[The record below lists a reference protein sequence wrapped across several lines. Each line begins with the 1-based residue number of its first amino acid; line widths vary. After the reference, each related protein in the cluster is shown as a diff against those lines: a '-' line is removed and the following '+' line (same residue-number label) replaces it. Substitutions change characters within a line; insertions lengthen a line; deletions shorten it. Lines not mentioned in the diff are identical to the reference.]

1 MVYHFII
8 EKWAENFKKQFSCFG
23 ENTEKYLTF
32 TVPIEQK
39 VTRINKNGE
48 EITKNISYELQFI
61 DSTSF
66 MGSSSSN
73 LVNNLSKENK
83 SIKYK
88 YRHDDKNVRFVES
101 NISIAIIHE
110 F

>member
-1 MVYHFII
+1 M
-8 EKWAENFKKQFSCFG
+8 EKK
-23 ENTEKYLTF
+23 L
-32 TVPIEQK
+32 QK
-39 VTRINKNGE
+39 NV
-48 EITKNISYELQFI
+48 SYELQFI

-66 MGSSSSN
+66 IGSSSSN

-83 SIKYK
+83 IIKYK

>member
-1 MVYHFII
+1 
-8 EKWAENFKKQFSCFG
+8 
-23 ENTEKYLTF
+23 
-32 TVPIEQK
+32 
-39 VTRINKNGE
+39 
-48 EITKNISYELQFI
+48 
-61 DSTSF
+61 

-73 LVNNLSKENK
+73 LVNNLSKEIK

-88 YRHDDKNVRFVES
+88 YRYDDKNVRFVES

>member
-1 MVYHFII
+1 M
-8 EKWAENFKKQFSCFG
+8 EKKLQ
-23 ENTEKYLTF
+23 
-32 TVPIEQK
+32 
-39 VTRINKNGE
+39 
-48 EITKNISYELQFI
+48 KNISYELQFI
-61 DSTSF
+61 DSTGF
-66 MGSSSSN
+66 IGSSSWN